1 MQKKKRILRYL
12 SLFLLV
18 CLLSVSLVSC
28 DLFDRGGTLVDRLK
42 DKLEEYL
49 APDVTTSGTGGADRA
64 VSAEQL
70 LDFLS
75 LVDREKAEIVESY
88 YYYNYVIE
96 TPKTIDECCPELFYY
111 LIDTYYIERVSDE
124 ELATTIFINSYIDVL
139 GDKYGDY
146 YGPSEA
152 EDYTADMQGKYSGI
166 GVQVSLNEDNYID
179 IINVFPGSPADRAGV
194 LPGDVLIAVEG
205 EDIALI
211 GYQATINRIRGQIGT
226 SVSLTLSR
234 DGVPYTVSVTREEV
248 VEVTASGKMLEG
260 NIGYIKITSFDDTTY
275 AQFVSA
281 HRALCEAGAEGFVFD
296 VRNNPG
302 GALNSVVAILEYI
315 LPDGDICHMRYK
327 NAIQNKTIRGIADVD
342 PTYMGKDGRVYYEN
356 HQIDAPMTVLA
367 NENTAS
373 AGELFTST
381 LRDRLL
387 VEIIGSTTYGK
398 GVGQS
403 GGGVT
408 NDGSFVML
416 TCFYY
421 DPPTSGNYNGV
432 GITPDQAVELTGEAA
447 EKNLNLLTPEEDD
460 QLQAALSY
468 LKGITTP

>member
-1 MQKKKRILRYL
+1 MQKKNRILRYL

-18 CLLSVSLVSC
+18 CLLFVSLVSC
-28 DLFDRGGTLVDRLK
+28 DLFDRDATLVDRLK

-49 APDVTTSGTGGADRA
+49 TPDVTTNGTGGSDRE

-75 LVDREKAEIVESY
+75 LVDREKAEIVEAY
-88 YYYNYVIE
+88 YYFNYVIE

-111 LIDTYYIERVSDE
+111 LIDTYYIERVNDE

-146 YGPSEA
+146 YGPSDA
-152 EDYTADMQGKYSGI
+152 EEYTADQQGKYAGI
-166 GVQVSLNEDNYID
+166 GVQVSPNESNYID
-179 IINVFPGSPADRAGV
+179 IINVFPGSPAERAGV
-194 LPGDVLIAVEG
+194 LPGDVLIAIEG
-205 EDIALI
+205 EDVASI
-211 GYQATINRIRGQIGT
+211 GYSATVIRMRGEIGT
-226 SVSLTLSR
+226 SVELTFSR
-234 DGVPYTVSVTREEV
+234 AGTPYTVSVVREEV
-248 VEVTASGKMLEG
+248 TEVTAFGKMLEG

-275 AQFVSA
+275 SQFVSA
-281 HRALCEAGAEGFVFD
+281 HRALCEAGAEAFVFD

-302 GALNSVVAILEYI
+302 GTIASVVSILEYI

-327 NAIQNKTIRGIADVD
+327 NAAANRTIRGFADAD
-342 PTYMGKDGRVYYEN
+342 PTYMERDGRVYYEN
-356 HQIDAPMTVLA
+356 HQIDAPMTVLV
-367 NENTAS
+367 NENTVS
-373 AGELFTST
+373 SGELFTSS
-381 LRDRLL
+381 LSDRLGT
-387 VEIIGSTTYGK
+387 EIIGTVTYGK

-403 GGGVT
+403 GGNVT
-408 NDGSFVML
+408 SDGSFVRL

-432 GITPDQAVELTGEAA
+432 GITPDQVVELSPEAA
-447 EKNLNLLTPEEDD
+447 KKNLNLLAPEEDA

-468 LKGITTP
+468 LKGTKAP